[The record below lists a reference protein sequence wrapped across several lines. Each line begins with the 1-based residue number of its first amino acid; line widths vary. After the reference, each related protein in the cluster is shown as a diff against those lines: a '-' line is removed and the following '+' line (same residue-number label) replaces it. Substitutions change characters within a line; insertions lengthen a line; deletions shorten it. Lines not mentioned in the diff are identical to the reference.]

1 MEKSVSTYHVGRGA
15 NVYMLALASL
25 EKMFFVFFFS
35 YQSRPRSA
43 LKRGLG
49 PDIVGFDLRDFAL
62 RLQSNFFFFNAPV
75 ETFIVASRL
84 SVSFASPA
92 IQQVFAL
99 VTGGKKRHCLG
110 YERGRS
116 TALRTPANGRSFGC
130 TTHAPHFRLK

>member
-25 EKMFFVFFFS
+25 EKMFFCFFFFS

-43 LKRGLG
+43 LKKGLG

-62 RLQSNFFFFNAPV
+62 RLQSIFFFFKAPV

-92 IQQVFAL
+92 IQ
-99 VTGGKKRHCLG
+99 
-110 YERGRS
+110 
-116 TALRTPANGRSFGC
+116 
-130 TTHAPHFRLK
+130 

>member
-15 NVYMLALASL
+15 NVSMLALASL
-25 EKMFFVFFFS
+25 EKMFCFFFPS

-49 PDIVGFDLRDFAL
+49 PDIVGVDLRDFAL
-62 RLQSNFFFFNAPV
+62 RLQSIFFFFKAPV

-99 VTGGKKRHCLG
+99 VTEKKRHCLG

-130 TTHAPHFRLK
+130 ATHAPHFRLK